1 MVDYPAWR
9 VLHVLGAVLLIGNVT
24 VTGFWAAFLYAQRS
38 ALPFRPV
45 ARAILWTDL
54 LFTVGGASLLTFS
67 GIQLILI
74 TGLPFWGTPWL
85 VRGVAALALATVL
98 WLIVLV
104 PDQFRLERM
113 APEDT
118 AGLRRVFLRWS
129 VVGWI
134 STAILFYGLW
144 SMVGKRGG

>member
-1 MVDYPAWR
+1 MVDVSTWR
-9 VLHVLGAVLLIGNVT
+9 ALHVLGAVLLVGNVT
-24 VTGFWAAFLYAQRS
+24 VTGFWAAFLYAQRT

-54 LFTVGGASLLTFS
+54 LFTVGGATLLTFS
-67 GIQLILI
+67 GIQLILA
-74 TGLPFWGTPWL
+74 TRVPFWGTPWL
-85 VRGVAALALATVL
+85 LKGISSLALATLL
-98 WLIVLV
+98 WLVVLI

-113 APEDT
+113 AADDT

-129 VVGWI
+129 VVGWT

-144 SMVGKRGG
+144 AMVRKWGG

>member
-1 MVDYPAWR
+1 MVDVSTWR
-9 VLHVLGAVLLIGNVT
+9 ALHVLGAVLLVGNVT
-24 VTGFWAAFLYAQRS
+24 VTGFWAAFLYAQRT

-54 LFTVGGASLLTFS
+54 IFTVGGATLLTFS
-67 GIQLILI
+67 GIQLIL
-74 TGLPFWGTPWL
+74 TTQVPFWDTPWL
-85 VRGVAALALATVL
+85 LKGVSSLGLATLL
-98 WLIVLV
+98 WLVVLI

-118 AGLRRVFLRWS
+118 AGLRKIFLRWS
-129 VVGWI
+129 VVGWT

-144 SMVGKRGG
+144 AMVRKWGG